1 MCVNGYVLQVETVIG
16 RQTRW
21 AGAREGDE
29 REGRFLSSSVFNSPY
44 TFYFL
49 YTHTHTHTHTHAH
62 THRQLKE
69 RIQTLDD
76 EILDH
81 ASAAQVLEKYNGTRA
96 CKRAIG
102 GVLIDSTAEEV
113 LLKLF
118 ST

>member
-1 MCVNGYVLQVETVIG
+1 MRAHT
-16 RQTRW
+16 
-21 AGAREGDE
+21 
-29 REGRFLSSSVFNSPY
+29 Y
-44 TFYFL
+44 T
-49 YTHTHTHTHTHAH
+49 TN

-81 ASAAQVLEKYNGTRA
+81 TSAAQVLEKYNGTRA

-113 LLKLF
+113 LLDLF